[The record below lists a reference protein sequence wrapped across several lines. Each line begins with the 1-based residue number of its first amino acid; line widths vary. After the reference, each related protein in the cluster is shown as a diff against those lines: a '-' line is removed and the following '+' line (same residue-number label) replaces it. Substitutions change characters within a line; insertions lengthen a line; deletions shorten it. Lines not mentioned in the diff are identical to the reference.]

1 MSTTSIPKVGA
12 DPGRISARC
21 GADPMGN
28 RIVALTHTS
37 REVSWSLTH
46 EALWPVVERALRV
59 GPLPLIGTHDWID
72 LGASDP
78 RRVGAIYL
86 AADQWALHLENHA
99 TAMIDAADEVS
110 AALDWSAQ
118 AQRQLEQ
125 ARWLAANPWA
135 RRVVA

>member
-1 MSTTSIPKVGA
+1 MSTASIPKVGA
-12 DPGRISARC
+12 DPGRVSARC

-86 AADQWALHLENHA
+86 AAEFVVTGQRNQL
-99 TAMIDAADEVS
+99 VGC
-110 AALDWSAQ
+110 Q
-118 AQRQLEQ
+118 AQDGFGDGFFGSAKPVNRIFDKKI
-125 ARWLAANPWA
+125 A
-135 RRVVA
+135 V